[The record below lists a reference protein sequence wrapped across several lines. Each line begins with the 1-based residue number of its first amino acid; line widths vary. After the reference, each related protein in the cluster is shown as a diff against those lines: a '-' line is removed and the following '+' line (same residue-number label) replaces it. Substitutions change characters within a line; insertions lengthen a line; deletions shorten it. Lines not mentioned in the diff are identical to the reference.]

1 MDVRDPRRLDKL
13 STCLFEMIPFDA
25 VTVFDDVISDNTN
38 ITNNG
43 TNDDDT
49 GN

>member
-1 MDVRDPRRLDKL
+1 MDVRDPRRLDRL

-25 VTVFDDVISDNTN
+25 VTVVDDDTN
-38 ITNNG
+38 INNS

>member
-25 VTVFDDVISDNTN
+25 VTVFDDVNDSTN